1 MYCVRGCDCILVYVV
16 ELWVRTDMGWLWVFL
31 EDWAVLSLFLVVVMS
46 SLELVVVVDKRYI
59 FLWMG

>member
-31 EDWAVLSLFLVVVMS
+31 EDWAMLSLFLVVVMS